1 MTRCERVNVMKNQ
14 AKERIFTTKGV
25 AIAVLFFSIYCVI
38 LFSSDPEWVRWAVPM
53 AMGALYVPDPPP
65 PLFSDPRAAFEMGL
79 LFNFLSLVAVMFLM
93 VITSEA
99 GLAWLSCVKAQLRE
113 RRTRRASEATGRS
126 EVGAGA
132 SYLDVDIPTSG
143 Y

>member
-1 MTRCERVNVMKNQ
+1 MKNQ

-38 LFSSDPEWVRWAVPM
+38 VFSSDPAWVRWAWPM
-53 AMGALYVPDPPP
+53 AMGALYVPDSPP
-65 PLFSDPRAAFEMGL
+65 PLFADPQVAFEMGF
-79 LFNFLSLVAVMFLM
+79 LFNLLSLLAVVSVMAIRGE
-93 VITSEA
+93 VGT
-99 GLAWLSCVKAQLRE
+99 AWLSWLKAQLRKQ
-113 RRTRRASEATGRS
+113 RPGRASEAIGRS

-132 SYLDVDIPTSG
+132 SYLDVDIPTGG